1 MLLSLLNRLILG
13 WVLTVI
19 VSSCWPALNVADLS
33 ENSSSWTSSSGES
46 SSSMCELF
54 WLLLLMSLHA
64 VREEGDGVL
73 FGADGWGDWWA
84 LGLSGDLLA
93 RFRWLPPLLLLLL
106 LLMAR
111 KCSSLRLGDLAVF
124 LFVFF
129 VVEKIQVTSNLGNLI
144 G

>member
-1 MLLSLLNRLILG
+1 
-13 WVLTVI
+13 
-19 VSSCWPALNVADLS
+19 
-33 ENSSSWTSSSGES
+33 
-46 SSSMCELF
+46 MCELF

-73 FGADGWGDWWA
+73 FGADGWWA